1 MIPKTKYYGRKYVGG
16 DCEGILPEVTIIEE
30 KAGHENLGQ
39 QNIRTIGEKR
49 KPNVMTQRS
58 FIKDSKEGKKLS
70 TIYRFEWKMLQNRRN
85 IVCASSWSET

>member
-1 MIPKTKYYGRKYVGG
+1 MGG

-49 KPNVMTQRS
+49 KPNVMSQRS
-58 FIKDSKEGKKLS
+58 VVKDSKEGKKLS
-70 TIYRFEWKMLQNRRN
+70 TISNGKCYKTKKYCLRIKLE
-85 IVCASSWSET
+85 

>member
-1 MIPKTKYYGRKYVGG
+1 MAGNMWEG

-49 KPNVMTQRS
+49 KPNVMSQRS
-58 FIKDSKEGKKLS
+58 VVKDSKEGKS
-70 TIYRFEWKMLQNRRN
+70 FPPFRFEWKVLQNRRN

>member
-1 MIPKTKYYGRKYVGG
+1 MIPITKYYGRKYVGG

-39 QNIRTIGEKR
+39 QNIRTIGEKQ
-49 KPNVMTQRS
+49 KPNVMSQRS
-58 FIKDSKEGKKLS
+58 VVKDSKEGKS
-70 TIYRFEWKMLQNRRN
+70 FPPFRFEWKVLQNRRN

>member
-1 MIPKTKYYGRKYVGG
+1 MWEG

-49 KPNVMTQRS
+49 KPNVMSQRS
-58 FIKDSKEGKKLS
+58 VVKDSKEGKSFPPFIRQHYRL
-70 TIYRFEWKMLQNRRN
+70 TICLCFF
-85 IVCASSWSET
+85 